1 MEDDAPR
8 PAIDPTYDSSDEHPE
23 DWQARAHCDLA
34 RHRRMTALR
43 AKATV

>member
-1 MEDDAPR
+1 MFECIGRDD
-8 PAIDPTYDSSDEHPE
+8 DPD

-34 RHRRMTALR
+34 RHRRMTTLR